1 MADPKQQCVL
11 IANRGEVARRII
23 KTCNR
28 LGVRTLAVFTTP
40 DALAPHMREATKA
53 VCVGDNPREYTN
65 AGRLVEVRHSPQDY
79 RHTQQGAVVPG
90 ARGNPGGL
98 RGSCARAER

>member
-1 MADPKQQCVL
+1 MADPQQQCVL

-40 DALAPHMREATKA
+40 DALAPHVREATKA
-53 VCVGDNPREYTN
+53 VCLGDNPREYTN
-65 AGRLVEVRHSPQDY
+65 AKRLVEVRRPLQD
-79 RHTQQGAVVPG
+79 H
-90 ARGNPGGL
+90 
-98 RGSCARAER
+98 